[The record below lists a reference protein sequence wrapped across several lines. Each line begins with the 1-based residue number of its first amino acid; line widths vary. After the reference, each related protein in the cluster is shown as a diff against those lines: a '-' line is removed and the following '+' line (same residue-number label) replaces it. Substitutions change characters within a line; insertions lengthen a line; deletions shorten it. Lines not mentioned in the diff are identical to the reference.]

1 MWVFPK
7 QVIEQQATEIIHPST
22 TPYHPLTMSLELY
35 LCLQTSKHN
44 SLRNDGR
51 KKKKREKERND
62 GRKQQKKGD
71 FLKF

>member
-7 QVIEQQATEIIHPST
+7 QVIKQQATEIIHPST
-22 TPYHPLTMSLELY
+22 TPYHPLTHVLGIVLYVFKLPNTIPLEM
-35 LCLQTSKHN
+35 T
-44 SLRNDGR
+44 GG
-51 KKKKREKERND
+51 KKREKERND

>member
-35 LCLQTSKHN
+35 LCLITIYN
-44 SLRNDGR
+44 FRC
-51 KKKKREKERND
+51 
-62 GRKQQKKGD
+62 QKIIIFASSNMLE
-71 FLKF
+71 FLWLIKA